1 MFMLH
6 IDGEAQDL
14 EAVSQPQYDNE
25 SLRIQLEDGDRS
37 SGYSEACRHCGS
49 RIVDESDGWQ
59 HESTGSKFCDL
70 LDALDDQDELIDD
83 DEADERTT
91 AEPGPFAWC
100 NSASITLDPDDNA
113 VHVSIS
119 VGDPRGAFVMTV
131 RQLSDGSL
139 VLHHPH
145 PSDGMA
151 HMDTAELHPGTLA
164 IKR

>member
-1 MFMLH
+1 MTTDEVYDA
-6 IDGEAQDL
+6 IT
-14 EAVSQPQYDNE
+14 QPQYDNE
-25 SLRIQLEDGDRS
+25 NLRIQLEDGDRS
-37 SGYSEACRHCGS
+37 SGYPEPCRHCGA
-49 RIVDESDGWQ
+49 RIADEGEGWR
-59 HESTGSKFCDL
+59 HEENGSKFCDP
-70 LDALDDQDELIDD
+70 
-83 DEADERTT
+83 TT
-91 AEPGPFAWC
+91 GAEAEPGPFAWC

-151 HMDTAELHPGTLA
+151 HLDTTELHPGTLA